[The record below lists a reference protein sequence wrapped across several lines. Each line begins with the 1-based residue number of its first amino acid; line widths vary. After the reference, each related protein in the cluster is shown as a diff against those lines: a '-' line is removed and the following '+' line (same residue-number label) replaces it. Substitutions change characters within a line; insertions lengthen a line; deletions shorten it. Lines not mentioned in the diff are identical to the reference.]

1 MATDYRYETSDN
13 KLKNKKNTVQF
24 IHFPSSIS
32 YPTSLILKNL
42 VSCVLC
48 LVSHKMAIFSIAL
61 KTFLAILLML
71 TFLLP
76 FVGRYASIEYQA
88 YKTKKEVKHKLLA
101 GIDCKEL
108 VSLTISKQDAADK
121 LNWHH
126 HKEFEYQGQMY
137 DIVYADSIGND
148 TIQYWLYWDND
159 ETKLNRQL
167 ASLVANVLGHDP
179 IQQERNAQFNNFTK
193 DIFCI
198 EIVTLQMPLPSSS
211 VLRYSLA
218 GASLN
223 PPAVPVAPPPEI
235 MST

>member
-1 MATDYRYETSDN
+1 
-13 KLKNKKNTVQF
+13 
-24 IHFPSSIS
+24 
-32 YPTSLILKNL
+32 
-42 VSCVLC
+42 
-48 LVSHKMAIFSIAL
+48 MAIFILAL
-61 KTFLAILLML
+61 KTVIAILLL
-71 TFLLP
+71 CTFLLP

-88 YKTKKEVKHKLLA
+88 RVVKKQVKRKMIA
-101 GIDCKEL
+101 GINCTEL
-108 VSLTISKQDAADK
+108 VPLTISKHDAANK

-167 ASLVANVLGHDP
+167 ASLVANVLGTDP

-223 PPAVPVAPPPEI
+223 QPAVPVAPPPEI